1 MLKLTNFIV
10 LLLLNFIVFLFAMSI
25 DSLTA
30 RYLLCAL
37 LLQIENYTFW
47 KLIMI

>member
-1 MLKLTNFIV
+1 MV
-10 LLLLNFIVFLFAMSI
+10 LLLLNFIAFLFAMSI

-37 LLQIENYTFW
+37 LWQIGNCTFW